1 MTFMLHFHIDGDPVP
16 KGRPKFTN
24 IAGFMRTYT
33 PRKTVDYELTVRAAA
48 KAAMG
53 PTDLLETPV
62 GVYLYIRLPIPKS
75 HSKKRKDACL
85 SGQEKPIK
93 KPDIDNLAKSILD
106 GMNGVIWKDD
116 AQIVSLH
123 VTKVYASGAG
133 VDVLI
138 KEELE

>member
-1 MTFMLHFHIDGDPVP
+1 MTFMMQFHIDGEPVP

-24 IAGFMRTYT
+24 RAGFMRTYT
-33 PRKTVDYELTVRAAA
+33 PRKTVDYELAVKAAA
-48 KAAMG
+48 QAAMG
-53 PTDLLETPV
+53 PTDLLETPI
-62 GVYLYIRLPIPKS
+62 GVYLYMRLPIPKS
-75 HSKKRKDACL
+75 HSKKRREACL

-106 GMNGVIWKDD
+106 GMNGVVWKDD
-116 AQIVSLH
+116 SQIVSLH
-123 VTKVYASGAG
+123 VTKVYAGVSG

>member
-1 MTFMLHFHIDGDPVP
+1 MTFMMQFHIDGEPVP
-16 KGRPKFTN
+16 KGRPKFTSR
-24 IAGFMRTYT
+24 AGFMRTYT
-33 PRKTVDYELTVRAAA
+33 PRKTVDYELAVKAAA
-48 KAAMG
+48 QAAMG

-62 GVYLYIRLPIPKS
+62 GVYLYIRLSIPKS
-75 HSKKRKDACL
+75 HSKKRREACL

-116 AQIVSLH
+116 SQIVSLH

>member
-16 KGRPKFTN
+16 KGRPKFTS

-33 PRKTVDYELTVRAAA
+33 PKKTVDYELTVRAAA

-116 AQIVSLH
+116 SQIVSLH